1 MNPGQTQW
9 SAIDEFLSGSLL
21 GSDPVLDG
29 ALEASAA
36 AGLPSIQI
44 TPCQGKLLQILA
56 QLQGARS
63 ILEIGTLGG
72 YSTIWLAR
80 ALPPSGRLITLE
92 VNQQYAKVAAANI
105 SRANLSSI
113 VDLRVGPALESLPSL
128 VAEGHGPFDLIFI
141 DADKE
146 TTPDYFLWALK
157 LSCAGSLIIVDNV
170 IRKGALLDDK
180 STDPAVR
187 GMRRFIQLLGDE
199 HRVRATAIQT
209 VGAKGYDGFAIA
221 LVIGDADLTNE
232 KRTGMSAD
240 RHRDL

>member
-1 MNPGQTQW
+1 MNTGQTQW
-9 SAIDEFLSGSLL
+9 SAIDEFLGGSLL

-92 VNQQYAKVAAANI
+92 VNQQYAEVARANI
-105 SRANLSSI
+105 ARANLSEA
-113 VDLRVGPALESLPSL
+113 VEFRVGPALETLSRL
-128 VAEGHGPFDLIFI
+128 AHEGRGPF
-141 DADKE
+141 
-146 TTPDYFLWALK
+146 
-157 LSCAGSLIIVDNV
+157 
-170 IRKGALLDDK
+170 
-180 STDPAVR
+180 
-187 GMRRFIQLLGDE
+187 
-199 HRVRATAIQT
+199 
-209 VGAKGYDGFAIA
+209 
-221 LVIGDADLTNE
+221 
-232 KRTGMSAD
+232 
-240 RHRDL
+240 